1 MGRPPSLPEGIPKI
15 GLIMREGDVSMLQ
28 SLGWIHCRV
37 VGLSDG
43 DVKSLL
49 VLMGVDGPSFE
60 QVRMGW
66 DHSLTLGRRK
76 VTLDF

>member
-1 MGRPPSLPEGIPKI
+1 MGRPPSLPEVIPKI
-15 GLIMREGDVSMLQ
+15 GLIMREGDVSTLQ
-28 SLGWIHCRV
+28 SLGWIRCRG
-37 VGLSDG
+37 VGQSDG

-49 VLMGVDGPSFE
+49 ELRVVDGPSFE

-66 DHSLTLGRRK
+66 DHSLTLGRRT

>member
-1 MGRPPSLPEGIPKI
+1 
-15 GLIMREGDVSMLQ
+15 MREADVLRLQ
-28 SLGWIHCRV
+28 SLGWIRYRG
-37 VGLSDG
+37 VGPFDG

-49 VLMGVDGPSFE
+49 VLTVVDGPSSE

-66 DHSLTLGRRK
+66 DRSLTLGRRT